1 MNWLRKILQN
11 AKIEDG
17 KINIDEIMKE
27 INIEFPKNAV
37 PKTEFNSVNEQLK
50 TANETIKD
58 LEKSNKDNEDL
69 QAKIK
74 GYETEIEMLKADSLL
89 RAKEFALKEKLTK
102 IGVTDAD
109 YLIYKHGGIE
119 KFNFDDKGT
128 PIGVEEAVSGYKD
141 SMPYIF
147 GAGSKRVV
155 YKPSRGEENTTV
167 NPFAKET
174 FNLTKQGEL
183 FRENPAQA
191 KELAAQAGINI

>member
-1 MNWLRKILQN
+1 MEWLKKI
-11 AKIEDG
+11 IEKAEIKDG
-17 KINIDEIMKE
+17 KIDIDGIMKE
-27 INIEFPKNAV
+27 ISSEFPKNAV

-50 TANETIKD
+50 TANATIKD

-69 QAKIK
+69 QTKIK
-74 GYETEIEMLKADSLL
+74 GYETEIKNLKADSLFKS
-89 RAKEFALKEKLTK
+89 KEFALKEKLTK

-109 YLIYKHGGIE
+109 YLIYKHGGID

-128 PIGVEEAVSGYKD
+128 PIGVEETVSAYKE

-147 GAGSKRVV
+147 GANNKRVI
-155 YKPSRGEENTTV
+155 YRPIKGEENRAV

-183 FRENPAQA
+183 FKENPAQA
-191 KELAAQAGINI
+191 KELAAQVGINI

>member
-1 MNWLRKILQN
+1 MEWLKKIIEEV
-11 AKIEDG
+11 KIEDG
-17 KINIDEIMKE
+17 KIDIDTLMKE
-27 INIEFPKNAV
+27 ISAEFPKHAV
-37 PKTEFNSVNEQLK
+37 PKSEFNSINEQLK
-50 TANETIKD
+50 TANGTIKD

-74 GYETEIEMLKADSLL
+74 GYEEEIENLKAEGALKS
-89 RAKEFALKEKLTK
+89 KEFALKKKLSE

-119 KFNFDDKGT
+119 KFSFDDKGT
-128 PIGVEEAVSGYKD
+128 PVLVEEAVSSYRE

-147 GAGSKRVV
+147 GSDGKKTV
-155 YKPSRGEENTTV
+155 YRPTKGDNNTAV

-183 FRENPAQA
+183 FKENPARA
-191 KELAAQAGINI
+191 KELAAIAGVSI